1 MNRGSGETIGAKI
14 HIPSPLEN
22 SGERHSNRSINLR
35 SPVHWLIRSGD
46 AGESQLRYFEGPSGP
61 KPDKRRRPEKK
72 QSRADL
78 DRCIFR
84 SRRRRAGWFF
94 ADVRPAVLGIF
105 RAEAPNQ
112 WRDAATAV

>member
-1 MNRGSGETIGAKI
+1 MNRGSGETIGPKI

-61 KPDKRRRPEKK
+61 KPDKVKGVGRRK
-72 QSRADL
+72 SRAEPTWTAASFAL
-78 DRCIFR
+78 VVGGP
-84 SRRRRAGWFF
+84 AGFSLMF
-94 ADVRPAVLGIF
+94 GLLSLCS
-105 RAEAPNQ
+105 N
-112 WRDAATAV
+112 